1 MPPSG
6 DWRAALDAAGAA
18 VLDAALAAVLDAA
31 LAAVLEARVTVV
43 IGASDAGKTTLV
55 AALAS
60 ELAARGER
68 VGVVDSDVGQ
78 SEIGPPTT
86 VGLGRIAAR
95 VTRLSDAE
103 PIAFQFVGV
112 SSPAR
117 DIRGVVEATRRM
129 VARARAERFERV
141 LVDTSGLVLGWPG
154 HLLEQRKIEAIDP
167 DLLLFLERGDECAPI
182 AERYAGASRP
192 RVLRLPAMGR
202 PGSRSQ
208 IVRRQHRIEAF
219 DAYLRGAR
227 SVDVARSAVELPRG
241 LPWADVVGGLCGLDD
256 ADGKTIVLGVV
267 GEVAHDALRVLAPLS
282 RSPRVARVRV
292 GRERPDGTPLAPA
305 PARRASTRAGDG
317 RDGGA

>member
-6 DWRAALDAAGAA
+6 GWRAALDAVPAAA
-18 VLDAALAAVLDAA
+18 V
-31 LAAVLEARVTVV
+31 AAVLEARVTVV

-60 ELAARGER
+60 ELASRGER

-112 SSPAR
+112 SSPVR
-117 DIRGVVEATRRM
+117 DIRGVVEAARRM
-129 VARARAERFERV
+129 IDRARAERFERV

-154 HLLEQRKIEAIDP
+154 HRLKQEKIEALDS
-167 DLLLFLERGDECAPI
+167 DLLLFLEREDECAPI

-192 RVLRLPAMGR
+192 RVLRLRAQGR

-208 IVRRQHRIEAF
+208 IARRRHRMETI
-219 DAYLRGAR
+219 DAYLRNAR
-227 SVDVARSAVELPRG
+227 SVNVARSAADLPRG
-241 LPWADVVGGLCGLDD
+241 LQWADVVGGLCGLDD
-256 ADGKTIVLGVV
+256 ADGNTIALGVV
-267 GEVAHDALRVLAPLS
+267 EEIAHDVVGVLVPLPQ
-282 RSPRVARVRV
+282 SPRVARVRV
-292 GRERPDGTPLAPA
+292 GRERPDGTLLAPA
-305 PARRASTRAGDG
+305 PARRASTPDGDG
-317 RDGGA
+317 RDGA

>member
-1 MPPSG
+1 VPPTG
-6 DWRAALDAAGAA
+6 DWRAAIAAAF
-18 VLDAALAAVLDAA
+18 
-31 LAAVLEARVTVV
+31 AAVLEARVTVV

-95 VTRLSDAE
+95 VARLSDAE
-103 PIAFQFVGV
+103 LIAFQFVGV

-117 DIRGVVEATRRM
+117 DIRGVVEAARRM
-129 VARARAERFERV
+129 VDRARAERYGRV

-154 HLLEQRKIEAIDP
+154 HRLKQEKIAAVDP
-167 DLLLFLERGDECAPI
+167 DLLLFLEREDECAPI

-192 RVLRLPAMGR
+192 RVLRLPAQGR

-208 IVRRQHRIEAF
+208 IARRRHRIEAL
-219 DAYLRGAR
+219 DAYLRDAR
-227 SVDVARSAVELPRG
+227 SVSVARSAVDLPRG
-241 LPWADVVGGLCGLDD
+241 LQWADGVGGLCGLDD
-256 ADGKTIVLGVV
+256 ADGHTIALGIVE
-267 GEVAHDALRVLAPLS
+267 EVAHDTLKVRAPLP
-282 RSPRVARVRV
+282 RSARVTRVRV
-292 GRERPDGTPLAPA
+292 GRERPDGTPLASA
-305 PARRASTRAGDG
+305 PARRASTPAGDE
-317 RDGGA
+317 RDR